1 MIEEFE
7 AWFRE
12 HEPQFK
18 DSSVQVE
25 VTKRDIHTRAIMAE
39 LESEWY
45 IASIALWEAGG
56 LDIHILSKS
65 KADAVY
71 AQRYDP
77 ENVTEMLSILE
88 GAYCKFLHHSL
99 DSV

>member
-12 HEPQFK
+12 HEPSFK
-18 DSSVQVE
+18 DSSVQLK
-25 VTKRDIHTRAIMAE
+25 VTKRDICTRAIMAE

-45 IASIALWEAGG
+45 IASITLWEAGG

-65 KADAVY
+65 KANSVY

-88 GAYCKFLHHSL
+88 DTYCKLLHHPF
-99 DSV
+99 

>member
-1 MIEEFE
+1 MGRE
-7 AWFRE
+7 APYRNVHATLE
-12 HEPQFK
+12 C
-18 DSSVQVE
+18 
-25 VTKRDIHTRAIMAE
+25 E
-39 LESEWY
+39 LY

-65 KADAVY
+65 KANSVY

-88 GAYCKFLHHSL
+88 DTYCKLLHHPF
-99 DSV
+99 